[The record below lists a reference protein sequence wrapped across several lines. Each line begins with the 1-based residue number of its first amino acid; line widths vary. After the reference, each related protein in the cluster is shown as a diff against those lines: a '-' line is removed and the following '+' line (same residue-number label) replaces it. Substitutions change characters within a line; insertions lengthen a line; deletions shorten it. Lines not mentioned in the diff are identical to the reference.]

1 MAVISLPAD
10 GIFTLEFFIFFLKK
24 KNNATQTPNAI
35 YLFILQIPAAGRAE
49 NVTHG
54 VGAETGVALLLKNRL
69 KHRKH
74 SLQEQAGASKAIC
87 NTKLTNNAGLE
98 V

>member
-10 GIFTLEFFIFFLKK
+10 GIFTLEFFKK
-24 KNNATQTPNAI
+24 KKTKNNATQTPNAI

-49 NVTHG
+49 NVIHG
-54 VGAETGVALLLKNRL
+54 VGAETGVALRLKNRL

-74 SLQEQAGASKAIC
+74 SL
-87 NTKLTNNAGLE
+87 
-98 V
+98 